1 MHLLGMRAL
10 HCWAAATPFLHVQ
23 GMPSITRVSQL
34 TPMTPTGH
42 VQVYVPASLLHMPPF
57 WHGALMQALC
67 SSSAAEAAISTANV
81 RRDRSMSHSVDVIL
95 ILTRSARKRI
105 RLLWAHACMGRRT
118 S

>member
-57 WHGALMQALC
+57 WHGALMQASMPPPLPC
-67 SSSAAEAAISTANV
+67 SPSSPAGTPKLLHVATA
-81 RRDRSMSHSVDVIL
+81 RA
-95 ILTRSARKRI
+95 TY
-105 RLLWAHACMGRRT
+105 RRT
-118 S
+118 HHIHEKANGYKSILGSG